1 MSVTLRLLGDPA
13 LLVRGARV
21 PVRARRL
28 LLLAALALEGRQS
41 RARLSAR
48 LFPEHGPEEARA
60 RLRLELHR
68 ARGPLDGALHLDGED
83 VWLDAACDAAQ
94 LRGAVAAG
102 DWAADWGAGRP
113 WTSGELLSGVSVPD
127 VPELDEWVEG
137 WRAQVR
143 AWQVGLLEAAV
154 TGLDAQGRPEGALD
168 AQRALLDAQP
178 LSEAACDALTR
189 LLWGAG
195 RRAEAAQV
203 QAAFTERFERE
214 LGWAPALG
222 HALEGGSA
230 SPPPA
235 AGSVSVLEPP
245 LVGREGLWQQVLD
258 WAGRAP
264 AGGTLLLIGE
274 GGVGKSRLLDA
285 LTRGPLGAGVGERR
299 VLLRGSSGAAA
310 GPFGALL
317 RALELRPEVLGGLP
331 RRVRDDLGVVAPQLC
346 PPPLLPV
353 GALSEA
359 RVQEAFTQA
368 LLALAG
374 NGRVWVV
381 EDAHWLDPSTL
392 RVLARA
398 QERSGARVLGAV
410 RPEGLVPGGPLHAWA
425 QELDGA
431 GRLLRLEVPPLSELA
446 VLKLIR
452 LLSGSARATGFAQ
465 TLHGLSGGNP
475 YALLSLVQG
484 LLSRGVLSV
493 DAQGAWQLH
502 VDLPEV
508 RSLVP
513 GTLRAALEERVA
525 AQGPAVLAALRG
537 AALRGRSFRPEDA
550 AAASGLDGAA
560 LDAALSAAAAHRW
573 VEARPDGSFRLEH
586 DLLRE
591 ALRLGWPDPE
601 RAAGHARLARHL
613 DGVGAAARERAAHWE
628 AAGDSDRAAGLWR
641 EAASDARAL
650 WAHRETLLA
659 LDRALACTPGGPE
672 RAALH
677 RERGRAFQALGDL
690 DAWAAELDA
699 AQGLVPDDR
708 AEALRLALERTHLLL
723 RRGEPQGAL
732 EVSAPWLA
740 GPGLSG
746 AEPADGRA
754 APEWGLLMH
763 DRALAL
769 LRLGRADE
777 AQALLRAT
785 LDAGGDD
792 LLRANLHSTLAGV
805 AYEQERPAEGL
816 ADARAAQAL
825 FRTLGRHEGEVVALT
840 TLAELHRLL
849 GDGAGQRSALEAA
862 LEPARRSGQYRMQ
875 HHVWQALSE
884 WAQEHGEAGALRDFA
899 TGGLEAAE
907 AEGHA
912 AGAAVFQA
920 LLDQGR
926 AQRS

>member
-1 MSVTLRLLGDPA
+1 MSVTLHLLGDPA
-13 LLVRGARV
+13 LTVLGARV
-21 PVRARRL
+21 AVRPRRL

-48 LFPEHGPEEARA
+48 LFPDLEPEEARA

-68 ARGPLDGALHLDGED
+68 ARGPLGGALQLDGED
-83 VWLDAACDAAQ
+83 VWLDATCDAAQ
-94 LRGAVAAG
+94 LREAAAAG
-102 DWAADWGAGRP
+102 DWVAGRA
-113 WTSGELLSGVSVPD
+113 WTSGALLDGLSVPD
-127 VPELDEWVEG
+127 VPQLLEWVEG
-137 WRAQVR
+137 WRGQVR

-154 TGLDAQGRPEGALD
+154 VGLDGQGRPEGALE
-168 AQRALLDAQP
+168 AQRALLERQP

-189 LLWGAG
+189 RLWGLG
-195 RRAEAAQV
+195 RRAEAAAV
-203 QAAFTERFERE
+203 QAAFRERFERE
-214 LGWAPALG
+214 LGWAPALE
-222 HALEGGSA
+222 HALEAASA
-230 SPPPA
+230 SVPA
-235 AGSVSVLEPP
+235 AGAFSVLEPP

-258 WAGRAP
+258 WAARAP
-264 AGGTLLLIGE
+264 DGAALLLVGE

-285 LTRGPLGAGVGERR
+285 LTRGPLQQGARPPGA
-299 VLLRGSSGAAA
+299 LLRGSRGAAQ

-317 RALELRPEVLGGLP
+317 RALDARPEVLGALP
-331 RRVRDDLGVVAPQLC
+331 RRVRDDLGMVAPQLC
-346 PPPLLPV
+346 PPPLLP
-353 GALSEA
+353 GSALSET
-359 RVQEAFTQA
+359 RVLEAFTQA

-374 NGRVWVV
+374 GGAPGDVWVV
-381 EDAHWLDPSTL
+381 EDAHWLDPSTV

-398 QERSGARVLGAV
+398 QGQVGARVLGAA
-410 RPEGLVPGGPLHAWA
+410 RPEGLVGDGPLHAWA

-465 TLHGLSGGNP
+465 TLHALSGGNP
-475 YALLSLVQG
+475 YALLALVQG
-484 LLSRGVLSV
+484 LLARGVLGV

-525 AQGPAVLAALRG
+525 ARGPGVLAALRG
-537 AALRGRSFRPEDA
+537 AALRGGSFRPEDA
-550 AAASGLDGAA
+550 AAASGLDAQTLAGALA
-560 LDAALSAAAAHRW
+560 DAAAHRW
-573 VEARPDGSFRLEH
+573 IEAQPDGSFRLEH

-591 ALRLGWPDPE
+591 ALRLGWPEPE

-613 DGVGAAARERAAHWE
+613 DGLGVAARERAAHWE
-628 AAGDSDRAAGLWR
+628 AAGDAAVAAQLWR

-650 WAHRETLLA
+650 WAHRETLFA
-659 LDRALACTPGGPE
+659 LDRALQCTPGGPA

-690 DAWAAELDA
+690 DAWAAALDA
-699 AQGLVPDDR
+699 AQASAPDDR
-708 AEALRLALERTHLLL
+708 AEGLRLALERTHLLL

-732 EVSAPWLA
+732 EVSEAWL
-740 GPGLSG
+740 
-746 AEPADGRA
+746 DTVA

-769 LRLGRADE
+769 LRLGRAAE
-777 AQALLRAT
+777 AEALLRAT
-785 LDAGGDD
+785 LSAPGDD
-792 LLRANLHSTLAGV
+792 LLRANLHTTLAGV
-805 AYEQERPAEGL
+805 AYEQARPVDGL
-816 ADARAAQAL
+816 ADALAAQAL
-825 FRTLGRHEGEVVALT
+825 FRSLGRHEGEVVALT
-840 TLAELHRLL
+840 TLAELRRLL
-849 GDGAGQRSALEAA
+849 GDPAGQRSALEEA

-875 HHVWQALSE
+875 HHVWQALAE
-884 WAQEHGEAGALRDFA
+884 WAQERGDAAGLRDFA

-926 AQRS
+926 AQRP